1 MAPLKRT
8 CSDISHQI
16 SIDNTLTKEPTPT
29 PTATT
34 TTLLSLSAISEV
46 EDAKC
51 ECCGMSEEC
60 TPEYINGMRSKFSGK
75 LICGLCAEAVEQEM
89 EKMNSSELVVEKRR
103 EEAVHA
109 HMSACAR
116 FNRLGRS
123 YPALYQ
129 AEAVKE
135 ILKKRSN
142 KMVRA
147 TKSEKGGLARSS
159 SCMPALAKELK
170 DRTFVNN

>member
-16 SIDNTLTKEPTPT
+16 SIDKTLTKEPTPAA
-29 PTATT
+29 TATT

-51 ECCGMSEEC
+51 ESCGMSEEC
-60 TPEYINGMRSKFSGK
+60 TPEYINSVRSKFSGK

-89 EKMNSSELVVEKRR
+89 EKMNNSELVMEKRR

-109 HMSACAR
+109 HMSACSR
-116 FNRLGRS
+116 FNRLGRT

-135 ILKKRSN
+135 MLKKRSN
-142 KMVRA
+142 KLIRD
-147 TKSEKGGLARSS
+147 TKSEKGGLTRSS

-170 DRTFVNN
+170 DRTFVN

>member
-1 MAPLKRT
+1 MDRLQRT
-8 CSDISHQI
+8 FSDISHQL
-16 SIDNTLTKEPTPT
+16 STDTTLTKEPS
-29 PTATT
+29 PTATA

-60 TPEYINGMRSKFSGK
+60 TPEYINRVRSKFSGK
-75 LICGLCAEAVEQEM
+75 LICGLCADAVEEEM
-89 EKMNSSELVVEKRR
+89 DKMNNSEVVVEKRR
-103 EEAVHA
+103 EEAVKA
-109 HMSACAR
+109 HMCACAR

-135 ILKKRSN
+135 ILKKRSKKIVIAN
-142 KMVRA
+142 
-147 TKSEKGGLARSS
+147 KSEKGGLARSS

-170 DRTFVNN
+170 DRTLVN

>member
-1 MAPLKRT
+1 
-8 CSDISHQI
+8 
-16 SIDNTLTKEPTPT
+16 
-29 PTATT
+29 
-34 TTLLSLSAISEV
+34 
-46 EDAKC
+46 
-51 ECCGMSEEC
+51 
-60 TPEYINGMRSKFSGK
+60 
-75 LICGLCAEAVEQEM
+75 M

-159 SCMPALAKELK
+159 SCMPALAKELE

>member
-1 MAPLKRT
+1 MAPIQRT
-8 CSDISHQI
+8 FSDISHQI
-16 SIDNTLTKEPTPT
+16 STDNTLAKEPT

-34 TTLLSLSAISEV
+34 TTLLSLAAISEV

-60 TPEYINGMRSKFSGK
+60 TPEYISRVRSKFSGK
-75 LICGLCAEAVEQEM
+75 LICGLCSEAVEQEM
-89 EKMNSSELVVEKRR
+89 EKMSNSELVVEKRR
-103 EEAVHA
+103 EEAVKA
-109 HMSACAR
+109 HMSACSR

-123 YPALYQ
+123 YPALFQ

-135 ILKKRSN
+135 ILKKRS
-142 KMVRA
+142 KTMVRP

-159 SCMPALAKELK
+159 SCMPALAKELE

>member
-1 MAPLKRT
+1 MDRLQRT
-8 CSDISHQI
+8 TSDISYQI
-16 SIDNTLTKEPTPT
+16 SIDNILTKEPS

-60 TPEYINGMRSKFSGK
+60 TPEYINRVRSKFSGK
-75 LICGLCAEAVEQEM
+75 LICGLCADAVEEEM
-89 EKMNSSELVVEKRR
+89 EKMNNSEVAVEKRR
-103 EEAVHA
+103 EEAVQA
-109 HMSACAR
+109 HMCACAR

-135 ILKKRSN
+135 ILKKRS
-142 KMVRA
+142 KKIVRS
-147 TKSEKGGLARSS
+147 TKSEKGGLSRSS
-159 SCMPALAKELK
+159 SCMPALAKEIK
-170 DRTFVNN
+170 DRTLVN

>member
-16 SIDNTLTKEPTPT
+16 SIDNTLNKEPTP
-29 PTATT
+29 TT

-60 TPEYINGMRSKFSGK
+60 TPEYINRVRSKFSGK

-89 EKMNSSELVVEKRR
+89 EKMNNSSEVLVEKRR

-109 HMSACAR
+109 HMSACSR

-142 KMVRA
+142 KMVRD
-147 TKSEKGGLARSS
+147 TKSEKGGLTRSS

-170 DRTFVNN
+170 DRTFVN